1 MLFTLIKL
9 KKAAEYYHIFSN
21 KRLASNKRHL
31 LISAAP
37 LGIHNKRCPLI
48 SVSTLISVAALEAF
62 SSETKMHMK
71 EVYKQWNNENMLTF
85 FKFLF

>member
-37 LGIHNKRCPLI
+37 LGIHI
-48 SVSTLISVAALEAF
+48 EIIATL
-62 SSETKMHMK
+62 
-71 EVYKQWNNENMLTF
+71 
-85 FKFLF
+85 